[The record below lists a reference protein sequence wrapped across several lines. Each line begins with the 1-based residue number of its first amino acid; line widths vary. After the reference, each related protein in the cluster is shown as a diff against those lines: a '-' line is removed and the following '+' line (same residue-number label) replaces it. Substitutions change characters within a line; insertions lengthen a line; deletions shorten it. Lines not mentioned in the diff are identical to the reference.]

1 MHGGNIDPQV
11 FAGMSAVLGQR
22 GMSAGLPKL
31 ETRSLSMDFANNGL
45 PTAPVFSPDFHNA
58 NDLDPLGFG
67 SSTINPKALHFSDSP
82 QSMVL
87 DSATSQFSQ
96 GLHDSSTANS
106 HFEDDF
112 NWRSGGFDR
121 QMTFNSNQD
130 SAIDGSS
137 PSAISTNSQ
146 SVTDPMVDGS
156 THHGVAVNATS
167 MWQPSIMGTSP
178 VPIGNWDMGETS
190 FPDLMPGAPLSA
202 QTDGQKGIISE
213 PYISNPPSFLNA
225 LNSSVMA
232 GLNTQ
237 SMNQVMDFPARPE
250 TPTSLN
256 GNNSASP
263 VSTFTDATRNAL
275 QSSLSQCSTF
285 RGRKFS
291 SPKTQFPLSPHHQPS
306 TNSPD
311 AVKSL
316 PSTMDLQRYLDA
328 YIRYFH
334 PHLPFM
340 HIPTLSFELGAKPS
354 SGRPPGGRSGSLTLS
369 MAAIGA
375 LYEGEP
381 IHSRELFDSAK
392 AMIKLYLEERR
403 KENARRGEF
412 RLSPVVE
419 LGSHQQSSPDKTGHT
434 PLWLVQAMLLN
445 VIYGHNLADKTV
457 GESSYNHCNALISLA
472 RAAHLMD
479 SPSATPTKASE
490 VTITGVPSWGK
501 SSHSET
507 EEHTEWLRWKMA
519 EERKRTLFVIY
530 ILQSMLI
537 SAYNHQP
544 LLTHSELT
552 MQLPCDEDFF
562 SAESSATFNAKGGIS
577 AAARDSCTFRE
588 ALEYFLSV
596 SKRQEQH
603 PQMAMNGGGFAAAAN
618 GKPAHRGLKLSTFGC
633 LVMIHALHNNLWEQ
647 RQYHYKKTW
656 TNEETENLCKHM
668 EPALHAWRATWDR
681 HPQHSLTRPSP
692 HGPLAAD
699 AIPLYDLAF
708 VRLHVDLGHSKE
720 YFWSRD
726 WVGMVNELRYG
737 SEIVQHAGQS
747 PGLDADSNPT
757 SAPDSACE
765 ITPVFHG
772 SSFAM
777 NSSGTFSSP
786 RFSQRT
792 SRSMHSGS
800 TRLVGRR
807 ERQLRKAA
815 YYAAESLVNSGRL
828 GVTFADFNSRVL
840 PLTAVLCTF
849 DCAQVL
855 AEWIATLQD
864 RIGPYLGILGQNDV
878 DYSQLPAV
886 MFVEEEDIKLIKMIE
901 EIIGTAKTKL
911 LGDRSVMSNC
921 LDPRLQEHGAYAV
934 QILAVTSLM
943 FERASVWPGR

>member
-1 MHGGNIDPQV
+1 
-11 FAGMSAVLGQR
+11 
-22 GMSAGLPKL
+22 
-31 ETRSLSMDFANNGL
+31 MDFANNNSL

-58 NDLDPLGFG
+58 NDLDPLGLG
-67 SSTINPKALHFSDSP
+67 STTINPKALHFSDSP

-87 DSATSQFSQ
+87 DSTTPQFSQ
-96 GLHDSSTANS
+96 GLHDSNTANS
-106 HFEDDF
+106 HFDDDF
-112 NWRSGGFDR
+112 NWRSGGFER
-121 QMTFNSNQD
+121 QMTFGSNHE

-178 VPIGNWDMGETS
+178 VPIGSNWDMGETG

-202 QTDGQKGIISE
+202 HANGQKGIINE

-225 LNSSVMA
+225 LSSSVMA
-232 GLNTQ
+232 GLNPQ
-237 SMNQVMDFPARPE
+237 SMNQVMDFPARAE

-291 SPKTQFPLSPHHQPS
+291 FPKTQSPLSPHYQPS

-316 PSTMDLQRYLDA
+316 PSTMNLQRYLDA

-340 HIPTLSFELGAKPS
+340 HIPTLSFELAANPS

-381 IHSRELFDSAK
+381 VHSRELFDSAR

-403 KENARRGEF
+403 KENVRRDEF
-412 RLSPVVE
+412 RLTPVVE
-419 LGSHQQSSPDKTGHT
+419 LGSHQQPLPDKAGHT

-445 VIYGHNLADKTV
+445 VIYGHNSADKTV
-457 GESSYNHCNALISLA
+457 GESSYNHYNVLVSLA

-479 SPSATPTKASE
+479 SPSTSSTNAPD
-490 VTITGVPSWGK
+490 VTMTGVPGWGQ
-501 SSHSET
+501 SSHSEP
-507 EEHTEWLRWKMA
+507 EDRSEWLRWKMA

-544 LLTHSELT
+544 VLTHSDLT

-562 SAESSATFNAKGGIS
+562 SAESSAIFNAKGGVS
-577 AAARDSCTFRE
+577 AATRDSCTFRE
-588 ALEYFLSV
+588 ALEYFLSA

-603 PQMAMNGGGFAAAAN
+603 QQTAMNGGNFATAAN
-618 GKPAHRGLKLSTFGC
+618 GKPIHEDLKLSTFGC
-633 LVMIHALHNNLWEQ
+633 LVMMHALHDNLWEQ
-647 RQYHYKKTW
+647 RQCHYKNTW

-668 EPALHAWRATWDR
+668 EAALHAWRAVWDR
-681 HPQHSLTRPSP
+681 HPQHSLTIPSP
-692 HGPLAAD
+692 HSPLATD

-708 VRLHVDLGHSKE
+708 VRLHVHLGRSKE
-720 YFWSRD
+720 FFWAQD
-726 WVGMVNELRYG
+726 WVGMFNELRCG

-747 PGLDADSNPT
+747 PDSDAESSPT
-757 SAPDSACE
+757 VAPDSTCE
-765 ITPVFHG
+765 TEPAAFH
-772 SSFAM
+772 SSCSLMM

-786 RFSQRT
+786 RLSQRT
-792 SRSMHSGS
+792 SRSPRLGS
-800 TRLVGRR
+800 TRLIGRR

-828 GVTFADFNSRVL
+828 GITFANSTSRIL
-840 PLTAVLCTF
+840 PLAAVLCIF

-864 RIGPYLGILGQNDV
+864 RTGPYLGVLGQNDV

-886 MFVEEEDIKLIKMIE
+886 MFVEEEDVKLIKMIE
-901 EIIGTAKTKL
+901 EFVGTAKTKL
-911 LGDRSVMSNC
+911 LGDGSMMSNC